1 MCLNAGIERLA
12 DWAQTKLKRPMIQ
25 FIIVTETLTASPLR
39 INHSKSQNPAAETER
54 NNPI

>member
-12 DWAQTKLKRPMIQ
+12 DRAQTKLKRPTIQ
-25 FIIVTETLTASPLR
+25 LIIVTEPLTASPLR